1 MLKVTV
7 ELISAIT
14 GQTSELGRMYIAND
28 GEASREDPKVGD
40 YNVAVCR
47 KGSTAVPKPVSP
59 RGPRPARGGFVEGYP
74 RLSHNIWRLVTRALH
89 VAFPEEIVQAKRKA
103 GDAPRLD
110 AAVMRGLNWLR
121 DHALHRM
128 GEAAYGDDIAAAEAW
143 LDAAKHEGDT

>member
-14 GQTSELGRMYIAND
+14 GETSELGRMYIAND

-47 KGSTAVPKPVSP
+47 KGTTEVPKQVSP

-89 VAFPEEIVQAKRKA
+89 VAFPEEVVQAKRKA
-103 GDAPRLD
+103 GGTCRDSTPR
-110 AAVMRGLNWLR
+110 
-121 DHALHRM
+121 
-128 GEAAYGDDIAAAEAW
+128 
-143 LDAAKHEGDT
+143 